1 MPARS
6 GGACRDRPAI
16 TAAAPLPPPQQ
27 QLSVL
32 PPPLVAPPPGADAD
46 LARARRSLPSPP
58 PPPPVCWPRQRRFS
72 ARARFGGGHRPRE
85 PPALPATRLGGGERW
100 RGPAVAARFPPP
112 ESPTLEATRGR
123 AAEHACHSAAHIL
136 CARARWLPLPDE
148 CAPVF

>member
-1 MPARS
+1 MLAGLFLPRLRLLLCAGLDS
-6 GGACRDRPAI
+6 G
-16 TAAAPLPPPQQ
+16 
-27 QLSVL
+27 V
-32 PPPLVAPPPGADAD
+32 
-46 LARARRSLPSPP
+46 SPP
-58 PPPPVCWPRQRRFS
+58 APDLEV
-72 ARARFGGGHRPRE
+72 ATA
-85 PPALPATRLGGGERW
+85 PATRLGGGERW